1 MNDRELRRL
10 GRADL
15 IDIVYELRK
24 RLEQSEAQVR
34 ELQGSL
40 GRRDLDVASAGSIAE
55 AALKVNH
62 IFEDAQAAADQYLD
76 SIKAATAGA
85 MERVGAAER
94 RSQAIV
100 EEAERQAAAI
110 LRDAEAKAKILV
122 GTAEMRASEGWAEYA
137 RRAWGPVEA
146 GEGSR
151 AFVGKGR

>member
-40 GRRDLDVASAGSIAE
+40 GKRDLDVASAGSIAE

-85 MERVGAAER
+85 KEHVEAAER
-94 RSQAIV
+94 RSQAV
-100 EEAERQAAAI
+100 LEDAERQAAGI
-110 LRDAEAKAKILV
+110 VREAEAKAEVIV
-122 GTAEMRASEGWAEYA
+122 GTAEMQASEKWAEFE
-137 RRAWGPVEA
+137 RRARQLVAANDELR
-146 GEGSR
+146 SL
-151 AFVGKGR
+151 VGGGR